1 MWAFNPSSED
11 LFFAQTIEEVIDT
24 SIIEFPVDSD
34 LSIDMG
40 SVDNNGIIDQGF
52 YYNGQI

>member
-24 SIIEFPVDSD
+24 SIIEFPLDSD